1 MGCLRA
7 LFVQVGC
14 LVLIVAAA
22 VFAFLYRDR
31 LWDAYRRYRGE
42 RPAAETVYMAPAP
55 GGARHAEEE
64 LARLGRRGGPAYV
77 DLTAADLA
85 GLLDRELV
93 RASRGVFDS
102 VRVALDSDL
111 VLVHGLLDLSQL
123 PRGVL
128 GPFAG
133 SFSGREPLE
142 AGGALSAGVGG
153 GVRWQPT
160 RLRVRDFPF
169 PRRTIPA
176 LLRALHLAVGADG
189 ALTLPGLGGVGDVRV
204 SRERVRLYRLER
216 P

>member
-14 LVLIVAAA
+14 LALFVVAALLG
-22 VFAFLYRDR
+22 FLYRDT
-31 LWDAYRRYRGE
+31 LWEAYRRYRGTG
-42 RPAAETVYMAPAP
+42 PAAAAVYVAPAA
-55 GGARHAEEE
+55 GGARHAEEQ

-77 DLTAADLA
+77 DLSAAAVA

-93 RASRGVFDS
+93 QASGGVFDS
-102 VRVALDSDL
+102 VGVSLDSNV
-111 VLVHGLLDLSQL
+111 VLVRGLLDLSRI

-133 SFSGREPLE
+133 SFTGRERLE
-142 AGGALSAGVGG
+142 AGGALLAGPGG
-153 GVRWQPT
+153 SLRWQPT
-160 RLRVRDFPF
+160 RLAVKDFPF
-169 PRRTIPA
+169 PRRTIPP

-189 ALTLPGLGGVGDVRV
+189 ALALPGVGGVGDVRV

>member
-1 MGCLRA
+1 MA
-7 LFVQVGC
+7 WV
-14 LVLIVAAA
+14 
-22 VFAFLYRDR
+22 
-31 LWDAYRRYRGE
+31 
-42 RPAAETVYMAPAP
+42 APAP

-102 VRVALDSDL
+102 VRVALDSDV
-111 VLVHGLLDLSQL
+111 VLVRGLLDLSQL

-133 SFSGREPLE
+133 SFGGREPLE
-142 AGGALSAGVGG
+142 AGGALSAGGG

-169 PRRTIPA
+169 PRRTIPP

-204 SRERVRLYRLER
+204 SRERVRLYRLEN

>member
-1 MGCLRA
+1 MCCLRTLLMQA
-7 LFVQVGC
+7 GC
-14 LVLIVAAA
+14 LVLLVAAA
-22 VFAFLYRDR
+22 VFGFLYRDK
-31 LWDAYRRYRGE
+31 LWDVYRRYRGE
-42 RPAAETVYMAPAP
+42 RPAAELVYVAPAP
-55 GGARHAEEE
+55 GGARAAEDA

-93 RASRGVFDS
+93 RASGGVFDS
-102 VRVALDSDL
+102 VRVVLDSDL
-111 VLVHGLLDLSQL
+111 VLVRGLIDLSRI

-142 AGGALSAGVGG
+142 AGGALTTGVGG
-153 GVRWQPT
+153 GVRWTPT

-169 PRRTIPA
+169 PRRTIPP
-176 LLRALHLAVGADG
+176 LLRALHVAVGADG
-189 ALTLPGLGGVGDVRV
+189 ALALPGVGGVGDVRV